1 MALSHEYGRICESI
15 AARHLASSG
24 WTIVVRNYR
33 FGHREIDI
41 IARREDVVA
50 FVEVKGRSAAG
61 FGHPLESITRM
72 KRAEIERVAMQW
84 VARYGTS
91 RDVYRFDAIAVSGAG
106 DDVVV
111 EHVEDAWRM

>member
-1 MALSHEYGRICESI
+1 MALSHEYGRVCEDI
-15 AARHLASSG
+15 AAGHLTSRG

-41 IARREDVVA
+41 IARRQDTVA

-61 FGHPLESITRM
+61 FGHPLEAITPM

-84 VARYGTS
+84 VARFGRS
-91 RDVYRFDAIAVSGAG
+91 RDIYRVDAIAVSGTGGTA
-106 DDVVV
+106 VI